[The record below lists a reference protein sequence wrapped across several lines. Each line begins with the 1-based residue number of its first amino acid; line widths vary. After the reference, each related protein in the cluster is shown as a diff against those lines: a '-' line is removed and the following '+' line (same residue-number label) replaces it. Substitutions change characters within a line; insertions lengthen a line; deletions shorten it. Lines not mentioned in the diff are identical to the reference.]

1 MANIREVLRI
11 DKKKGNMTN
20 NLEIFY
26 IYKVTR
32 LDNQI
37 NGNGTVKYD
46 VIFDKIIQ
54 RHSYRGHLS
63 L

>member
-1 MANIREVLRI
+1 M
-11 DKKKGNMTN
+11 KN
-20 NLEIFY
+20 NLEIFHM
-26 IYKVTR
+26 YKVKR

-54 RHSYRGHLS
+54 RNSYRGHSTL
-63 L
+63 LTPCL